1 MSRKIKIWRDPY
13 DEGFDTCSAKTVE
26 FKPGLT
32 VLVGCNGA
40 GKSTM
45 LHNIKDELKKEKIPT
60 FTYDNQTDGKGSVEM
75 NLFNGN
81 VGLAATRITSSEGE
95 NISFN
100 LGEIAFKWG
109 KFLRCGDVGD
119 PSAKIQQAIVRSI
132 WGDESEEEEE
142 MPNERWILL
151 DAMDSGFSIDNV
163 IEMKDLF
170 QLVLNDAKQMGIELY
185 IVISSNEYELVD
197 GSECLDVTSG
207 KYIQFKTYSEYKEF
221 ILETRKQ
228 KNKRFK

>member
-1 MSRKIKIWRDPY
+1 
-13 DEGFDTCSAKTVE
+13 
-26 FKPGLT
+26 
-32 VLVGCNGA
+32 
-40 GKSTM
+40 
-45 LHNIKDELKKEKIPT
+45 
-60 FTYDNQTDGKGSVEM
+60 
-75 NLFNGN
+75 
-81 VGLAATRITSSEGE
+81 
-95 NISFN
+95 
-100 LGEIAFKWG
+100 
-109 KFLRCGDVGD
+109 
-119 PSAKIQQAIVRSI
+119 
-132 WGDESEEEEE
+132 

-197 GSECLDVTSG
+197 GAECLDVTSG
-207 KYIQFKTYSEYKEF
+207 KYMQFKSYSEYKEF

>member
-75 NLFNGN
+75 NLFNGD

-109 KFLRCGDVGD
+109 KFLRCGDIGD

-132 WGDESEEEEE
+132 WGRRIRRGRRNAE
-142 MPNERWILL
+142 
-151 DAMDSGFSIDNV
+151 
-163 IEMKDLF
+163 
-170 QLVLNDAKQMGIELY
+170 
-185 IVISSNEYELVD
+185 
-197 GSECLDVTSG
+197 
-207 KYIQFKTYSEYKEF
+207 
-221 ILETRKQ
+221 
-228 KNKRFK
+228 